1 MARTKV
7 IRDFTAGFDK
17 SLEQNAGV
25 SNIIIS
31 NVTTVS
37 VKASVKVT
45 IPNTKTGDEEAF
57 IVKDAVIPVG
67 TALLALTNQLIQTA
81 DGNIDI
87 STDTTDGIE
96 VVYTAL

>member
-7 IRDFTAGFDK
+7 LNTFTSNVFRL
-17 SLEQNAGV
+17 LEQKAGV

-31 NVTTVS
+31 NVTNVN
-37 VKASVKVT
+37 VKASVR
-45 IPNTKTGDEEAF
+45 IGLPEGSAY

-67 TALLALTNQLIQTA
+67 TSLLALDNQLLQTA
-81 DGNIDI
+81 SSKI
-87 STDTTDGIE
+87 SVETDTTSGVE